1 MTKMTL
7 TPFEDILD
15 GFYGKIG
22 TPKRDEHERQVN
34 EAVQIYK
41 IGEAIK
47 KARLEQQLT
56 QKELGAKAKVN
67 ESQISRLEHG
77 YSVTIPILSRVF
89 RALGIMSAT
98 LDLGS
103 YGRLNLW

>member
-1 MTKMTL
+1 MEIYKY
-7 TPFEDILD
+7 EDVKDELL
-15 GFYGKIG
+15 GKTG
-22 TPKRDEHERQVN
+22 TAFRDEYEHEVAEEIR
-34 EAVQIYK
+34 IFRL
-41 IGEAIK
+41 GEAIK

-56 QKELGAKAKVN
+56 QKELGEKAKVN